1 MTGKSEITKI
11 MIVVV
16 ILLLLLTGIFFIRNK
31 QSVPSNVQE
40 STEEESAAEE
50 TGVQE
55 QDKTAKEPENL
66 IILEIDNETVT
77 AGDSAAVNL
86 KFKAPGK
93 NIFGSDVYLMYDPD
107 YLQVNEN
114 GIGKSDYF
122 VSMPR
127 ATTDIEN
134 GIIKVTAFD
143 GADKVLDSEFQN
155 LFKVEFRA
163 LKTGTTTVSLNFS
176 KGTTNT
182 TTLVERETSRNV
194 LEGVSGLTIV
204 IK

>member
-55 QDKTAKEPENL
+55 QDKTAKEPE
-66 IILEIDNETVT
+66 NETVT

-143 GADKVLDSEFQN
+143 GADKVLDSEFQD